1 MKCLP
6 LNNLIQFT
14 PGHYSKYKVINGFYN
29 QVYMTQY
36 FQCHKPFYFTESVC
50 HSAVYT
56 ALVDAVVKRIEISDR
71 PVACLLSGGLDSS
84 IVSAIAAR
92 YYKLMTGKDIETF
105 SIGLEDSEDLK
116 YSKMVADHIGSKH
129 TQIISTEEEFL
140 NSIPNVIVDI
150 ESYDTTTVRASVGN
164 WNVAKYI
171 KEHSDA
177 KVILNGD
184 GADELMGGYLY
195 FHKCPDSTEFDKE
208 CVRLLE
214 NIHYFDVLRSDK
226 SISSHGLEGRTPYLD
241 RKFVEAYL
249 SLAETE
255 RCHSINEKQEKYII
269 RDIIKNYDPF
279 LLPDEILY
287 RKKEAFS
294 DGVSG
299 LKKSWYQ
306 IIQENVR
313 CEESIESLY
322 LHNSPN
328 TTEQKC
334 YRSEFEYHYKD
345 CGSIIPYF
353 WMPRYIKATDAS
365 ARTLSIY

>member
-1 MKCLP
+1 
-6 LNNLIQFT
+6 
-14 PGHYSKYKVINGFYN
+14 
-29 QVYMTQY
+29 
-36 FQCHKPFYFTESVC
+36 
-50 HSAVYT
+50 
-56 ALVDAVVKRIEISDR
+56 
-71 PVACLLSGGLDSS
+71 
-84 IVSAIAAR
+84 
-92 YYKLMTGKDIETF
+92 
-105 SIGLEDSEDLK
+105 
-116 YSKMVADHIGSKH
+116 MVAEHIGSKH
-129 TQIISTEEEFL
+129 TQIICTEEDFL

-255 RCHSINEKQEKYII
+255 RCHSINEKQEKYLI

-322 LHNSPN
+322 LHNSPK